1 MLELLKNMANFVLE
15 LGVSLWELLSLVLGF
30 SLELLVTLHTTMPR
44 LEGLL
49 VGVLLA
55 WLMARRNSHPLLRA
69 LSAPLKLV
77 LDILDLIWDQC
88 VELIKD
94 VLGTTVS
101 WIKGSLGWARNKA
114 KGAWGMVIGG
124 LTGLRNKLK
133 RKSD

>member
-88 VELIKD
+88 VEFIQD
-94 VLGTTVS
+94 VLGTAVS
-101 WIKGSLGWARNKA
+101 WIKGAVGWARDKVR
-114 KGAWGMVIGG
+114 GAWDTVVGG
-124 LTGLRNKLK
+124 LTGLRDKLK

>member
-15 LGVSLWELLSLVLGF
+15 LGISLWELISLVLGF

-88 VELIKD
+88 VEFIQD
-94 VLGTTVS
+94 VLGTAVS
-101 WIKGSLGWARNKA
+101 WVKGSVGWARDKVR
-114 KGAWGMVIGG
+114 GAWDTVVGG
-124 LTGLRNKLK
+124 LTGLRDKLK